1 MQTILISILAIW
13 LLKAAFEITI
23 GLVQIVI
30 GLVAGSLG
38 LCLWCLSFFLGW
50 LEALWHT
57 AFSTSD

>member
-13 LLKAAFEITI
+13 LLKAAFEIAA
-23 GLVQIVI
+23 GLLQILS
-30 GLVAGSLG
+30 GLLAGVLG
-38 LCLWCLSFFLGW
+38 GGLWCLSFLLRW